1 MKQVVE
7 RRLDFLKLEGL
18 GLSLCEI
25 VKQLSV
31 KYRKSERTIYYDA
44 ETRETWQPLF
54 TQLFDLD
61 KARLVVV
68 NRYERIYRE
77 AAFELLKGEDRL
89 GALREMRET
98 TAALVKILGLET
110 VQASED
116 QAKRVEANDKL
127 VKMFEQKMLE
137 SHVVREA

>member
-1 MKQVVE
+1 MNQVVE
-7 RRLDFLKLEGL
+7 RRLDFLKLEGQ

-25 VKQLSV
+25 VKQLSE
-31 KYRKSERTIYYDA
+31 KWHKTERTIYYDA
-44 ETRETWQPLF
+44 ENRGTWQPLY

-61 KARLVVV
+61 KARLIVV

-110 VQASED
+110 VQASEERE
-116 QAKRVEANDKL
+116 KRTEENEQL
-127 VKMFEQKMLE
+127 TRMVKDEMLR
-137 SHVVREA
+137 ST

>member
-31 KYRKSERTIYYDA
+31 KWHKTERTIYYDA
-44 ETRETWQPLF
+44 ENRGTWQPLF

-77 AAFELLKGEDRL
+77 AAFELLKGGDRL
-89 GALREMRET
+89 GALREMREV

-110 VQASED
+110 VQTSED
-116 QAKRVEANDKL
+116 KAKRVEEYGELARK
-127 VKMFEQKMLE
+127 FEKVMMK
-137 SHVVREA
+137 EA